1 MITTVKDLIDRLSLF
16 RPDAKLEFLTGRD
29 QRIEILSI
37 YSENCSFRDGKPIN
51 TENDKL
57 VCIDLEECGGD

>member
-1 MITTVKDLIDRLSLF
+1 MIVTVKDLVGRLFLF
-16 RPDAKLEFLTGRD
+16 PPDAKLEFLTGPD
-29 QRIEILSI
+29 NKAEILSV

-57 VCIDLEECGGD
+57 VCIDLGDCDRG